1 MKIIEALKKVKYNR
15 EKMVDL
21 ARLIKQNAANMESQ
35 KGRTGYDDPKRKI
48 REWVQSVH
56 DLQNDNARL
65 LAGIQRT
72 NLTTKVTIEVEDGKP
87 VTKTIAEWITRRREG
102 VDQDYQVY
110 SCMSTN
116 LKQQTMQDAQGNLI
130 VDNVVYNFSTEE
142 RDKKLMVLSEEKSR
156 IDSTLE
162 IVNATTDI
170 VD

>member
-35 KGRTGYDDPKRKI
+35 KGNTAYADPKRKI

-56 DLQNDNARL
+56 DLQNDNAKL

-72 NLTTKVTIEVEDGKP
+72 NLTTKVTIEVEEGKP

-110 SCMSTN
+110 SCMTTG
-116 LKQQTMQDAQGNLI
+116 LKQQTMQDAQGNLV

-142 RDKKLMVLSEEKSR
+142 RDKKLMILSEEKSR
-156 IDSTLE
+156 IDSVLE
-162 IVNATTDI
+162 IVNATTDL